1 MNMCIGKIGVNY
13 ISNLI
18 QWNGVCHRG
27 VGWLG
32 EDALLGEID
41 WSDARKETGM
51 WESDIR
57 RRSYSL
63 NWWPLHGNHNHFRQ
77 CEQMDIGLMGSR
89 AWWLRTAAITVPK
102 PPTLYSIPVH
112 DDNQSYPN
120 TCKLVDSFQFLIS
133 ISYLFFEMSFFEFH
147 IFMSYILKCLLSMHA
162 ENTMLC
168 VNSS

>member
-1 MNMCIGKIGVNY
+1 
-13 ISNLI
+13 
-18 QWNGVCHRG
+18 
-27 VGWLG
+27 
-32 EDALLGEID
+32 
-41 WSDARKETGM
+41 
-51 WESDIR
+51 
-57 RRSYSL
+57 
-63 NWWPLHGNHNHFRQ
+63 
-77 CEQMDIGLMGSR
+77 MGSR